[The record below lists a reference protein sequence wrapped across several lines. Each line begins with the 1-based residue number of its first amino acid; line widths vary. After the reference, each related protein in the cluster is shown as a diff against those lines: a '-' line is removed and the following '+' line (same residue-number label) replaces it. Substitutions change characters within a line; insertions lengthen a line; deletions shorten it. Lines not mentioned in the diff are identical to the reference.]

1 MDEREFRDFYEAN
14 KADAYRLAY
23 SYLRSGSEA
32 EDLVHEALLRFYR
45 HEPKDTAKARP
56 YFFSIVVRLSLDALR
71 SRKKIGA
78 PPEEGKEPTPGSDY
92 RFLYEAIDEL
102 GKKERSIIRLHYFAG
117 LSLQEIARA
126 TGLSLN
132 AVKKRLERAR
142 KALKEKL

>member
-1 MDEREFRDFYEAN
+1 MDELELKDFYEAN
-14 KADAYRLAY
+14 KADVYRLAF
-23 SYLRSGSEA
+23 SYLRNGSEA
-32 EDLVHEALLRFYR
+32 EDVVHEALLRFYR
-45 HEPKDTAKARP
+45 HEPKDAAKARP
-56 YFFSIVVRLSLDALR
+56 YFFSVVVRLSLDVLS
-71 SRKKIGA
+71 SRKKVAA

-132 AVKKRLERAR
+132 ATKKRLERAR

>member
-1 MDEREFRDFYEAN
+1 MDDQEFRTFYETT

-23 SYLRSGSEA
+23 SYLRNGSEA
-32 EDLVHEALLRFYR
+32 EDVVHEALFRFYR
-45 HEPKDTAKARP
+45 HEPKDAAKARP
-56 YFFSIVVRLSLDALR
+56 YFFSVVVRLSLDALR
-71 SRKKIGA
+71 SRKKIA
-78 PPEEGKEPTPGSDY
+78 TPPEEGKEPTPGSDY

-117 LSLQEIARA
+117 LSLQEIATA
-126 TGLSLN
+126 AGLNLN